1 MVESKRH
8 RKGRQ
13 STLDE
18 HTGPNPRAGPTSATR
33 VLIVFLLF
41 LSVAPRASAGEIVGQ
56 ARTVT
61 VTDQAKHAVPELD
74 DVTYAKYTFEFEP
87 PAPVPTHVNANER
100 VARAWVLL
108 NVNHDFHEGNTF
120 QRRIDENSVTY
131 RVHYNGLTIEYQTS
145 YFALDN
151 GFGIR
156 DVADFLIPFVTVF
169 AERGY
174 VDIHYVVYDTT
185 GVQVADERE
194 RVSIPTGT
202 TFDSIPD
209 TNLWISYQDNVFEV
223 VPEFDYRGAFPRFTH
238 EAPADSPG
246 KVTIANTTF
255 QSLAL
260 EVSATKTLEELGV
273 AYGFGKP
280 GHEPGYT
287 FGSLF
292 SDAVTSV
299 AGALG
304 GVIDE
309 TVGFIFRFI
318 PGGDKLIAIKN
329 VAFEVFGAVFE
340 IAFRDPMLALENAA
354 MLAIAYGLLLFIDT
368 NFRHLFTPIAAI
380 AKGIWWL
387 IVFLWRTFVQ
397 IAGYLIE
404 KIPG

>member
-1 MVESKRH
+1 MVKTKRH
-8 RKGRQ
+8 RAGRQ

-18 HTGPNPRAGPTSATR
+18 HTRPKARTPAGSATR
-33 VLIVFLLF
+33 VLLILSLL
-41 LSVAPRASAGEIVGQ
+41 LALAPRASAGEIVGQ

-87 PAPVPTHVNANER
+87 PAPVPNHANANER
-100 VARAWVLL
+100 VARAWVLV

-120 QRRIDENSVTY
+120 QRRIDENSVAY
-131 RVHYNGLTIEYQTS
+131 RVLYNGMTIEYQTS

-151 GFGIR
+151 GFGLR
-156 DVADFLIPFVTVF
+156 DVGDLLIPFVNVF

-174 VDIHYVVYDTT
+174 VDIHYSYDTT

-209 TNLWISYQDNVFEV
+209 TNIWISYQDNVFEV

-255 QSLAL
+255 QSLAI

-280 GHEPGYT
+280 GNVPGYT

-304 GVIDE
+304 GVIDK
-309 TVGFIFRFI
+309 TVDFIFRFI
-318 PGGDKLIAIKN
+318 PGGDKMIAIKN

-340 IAFRDPMLALENAA
+340 ITFRDPMLALENTA
-354 MLAIAYGLLLFIDT
+354 MLAIAYGLLLFIDPQ
-368 NFRHLFTPIAAI
+368 FRHIFTPLAMV
-380 AKGIWWL
+380 AKGIWWV